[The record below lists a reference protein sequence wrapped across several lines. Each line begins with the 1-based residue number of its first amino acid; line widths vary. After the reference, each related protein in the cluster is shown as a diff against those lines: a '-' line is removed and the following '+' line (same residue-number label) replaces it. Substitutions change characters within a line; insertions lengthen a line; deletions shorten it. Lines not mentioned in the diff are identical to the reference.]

1 MKRYVVFGSPND
13 FLKASYKDISSIE
26 GAVYQSEFLPDA
38 PKFLK
43 KVHTAHCL
51 HPALLKIKIPFRK
64 LWFKGYFS
72 ETIKS
77 GDKFVFVFTYP
88 WYPIFQNGFINYLK
102 KNYPGCKC
110 VLFLSD
116 INCASK
122 LNIAEE
128 KKRFDH
134 IMVFERNFAKEN
146 NIEYYPLVYSD
157 FRDKV
162 KAEEKNIDL
171 LFIGWAKGRYKL
183 LKQIYDRL
191 TKQGVNCQFYL
202 TKLDEPVPSDS
213 GIHTADWVPYS
224 EYTELLKKA
233 KCLLDIV
240 PPNTDCNTLRV
251 NEAMSY
257 KCKILTNNSLI
268 VKEEYF
274 DPKSISV
281 YSEPSQIN
289 IDFLLEG
296 YTNPDYDGYIKKLG
310 PEALVQHLE
319 KTLFEKGDRNE

>member
-1 MKRYVVFGSPND
+1 MPFDVLKFSIVRPCLYPFDFDVLPISFQKEKVSPE
-13 FLKASYKDISSIE
+13 SISSKFHE
-26 GAVYQSEFLPDA
+26 GFV
-38 PKFLK
+38 
-43 KVHTAHCL
+43 
-51 HPALLKIKIPFRK
+51 
-64 LWFKGYFS
+64 
-72 ETIKS
+72 ET
-77 GDKFVFVFTYP
+77 F
-88 WYPIFQNGFINYLK
+88 
-102 KNYPGCKC
+102 
-110 VLFLSD
+110 
-116 INCASK
+116 
-122 LNIAEE
+122 
-128 KKRFDH
+128 
-134 IMVFERNFAKEN
+134 
-146 NIEYYPLVYSD
+146 
-157 FRDKV
+157 
-162 KAEEKNIDL
+162 DL
-171 LFIGWAKGRYKL
+171 LNF
-183 LKQIYDRL
+183 
-191 TKQGVNCQFYL
+191 
-202 TKLDEPVPSDS
+202 S
-213 GIHTADWVPYS
+213 
-224 EYTELLKKA
+224 YTLYTRTSTDFHKNEVKELLKKA